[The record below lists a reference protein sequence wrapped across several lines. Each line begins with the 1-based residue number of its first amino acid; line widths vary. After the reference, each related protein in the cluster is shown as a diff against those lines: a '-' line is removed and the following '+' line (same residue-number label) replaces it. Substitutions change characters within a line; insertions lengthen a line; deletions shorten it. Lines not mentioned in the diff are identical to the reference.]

1 MAKIIIPTP
10 LRKFTDNQP
19 SVETES
25 DTVLGSIQALTDKFP
40 ELKQHVFDE
49 QGNIRSFVRI
59 YVGDEDIKSLNNE
72 QTEVKED
79 TTISIIPAIAGG
91 KGPMSE

>member
-10 LRKFTDNQP
+10 LRKFTDNQA

-40 ELKQHVFDE
+40 ELKQAYVEKQIDVFR
-49 QGNIRSFVRI
+49 NVL
-59 YVGDEDIKSLNNE
+59 GDIGD
-72 QTEVKED
+72 VKLEKFD
-79 TTISIIPAIAGG
+79 SNLFCL
-91 KGPMSE
+91 E